1 MGRRQAAEGTD
12 AEAGYVV
19 FDTVLDRV
27 IAGDPEPL
35 DKATADAV
43 AKSAAHKA
51 TVRKA

>member
-1 MGRRQAAEGTD
+1 MADDETTETTETGTH
-12 AEAGYVV
+12 VV
-19 FDTVLDRV
+19 YDTVLERV
-27 IAGDPEPL
+27 IGGPF